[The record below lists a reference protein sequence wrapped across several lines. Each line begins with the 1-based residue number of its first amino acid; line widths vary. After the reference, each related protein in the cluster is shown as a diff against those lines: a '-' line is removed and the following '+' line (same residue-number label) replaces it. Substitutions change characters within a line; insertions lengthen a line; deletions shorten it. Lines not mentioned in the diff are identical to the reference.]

1 MFTTS
6 KLAALRKAH
15 YALKHLPSMIFVAAA
30 DRLASQS
37 RPIEHATVDEVAFA
51 IVRSEQAFSEACDRV
66 AALRKLYD
74 LARKGGGIGTDRAVE
89 AAANAGTER

>member
-6 KLAALRKAH
+6 KVDTLRKAH
-15 YALKHLPSMIFVAAA
+15 YALKHLPSMIFVTAA

-37 RPIEHATVDEVAFA
+37 RAIEHATIDEVAFA
-51 IVRSEQAFSEACDRV
+51 IVRSEQTFSEAGDRL

-74 LARKGGGIGTDRAVE
+74 LARKGGGIGADRAVE